1 MATGPVLA
9 VGAPA
14 AKWEVRL
21 VSSQQRFSAL
31 SQADPVVATVKSYQA
46 GAPLNPTTG
55 TVQMAFMSSPLT
67 QPGPGD
73 WKAGGWDTNDI
84 GEYVA
89 QCDIGSTGAV
99 TLTVGVWW
107 VWVHIA
113 LAPVDVVRQVG
124 SIVVE

>member
-1 MATGPVLA
+1 MTTGPVIDI
-9 VGAPA
+9 GAPD

-31 SQADPVVATVKSYQA
+31 SQADPVVATVKAYQA

-55 TVQMAFMSSPLT
+55 TVQMAFMGSPLT
-67 QPGPGD
+67 QPGVGD
-73 WKAGGWDTNDI
+73 WKSASWDTNEI

-89 QCDIGSTGAV
+89 QCDIGSGGAV

-107 VWVHIA
+107 VWVHVS

>member
-1 MATGPVLA
+1 MATGPVLE

-31 SQADPVVATVKSYQA
+31 STEPVVATVKAYQA

-55 TVQMAFMSSPLT
+55 TVQMAFLSTPLA
-67 QPGPGD
+67 QPGVGD
-73 WKAGGWDTNDI
+73 WKTGSWDTNEI

-89 QCDIGSTGAV
+89 QCEVGPTGAV
-99 TLTVGVWW
+99 TLAAGVWW
-107 VWVHIA
+107 VWVQIA
-113 LAPVDVVRQVG
+113 LAPVNVVRQVG